1 MPMSLSNEMELEE
14 ECIIPNPLLKL
25 ITISTVGVYIIL
37 LSAWAI
43 NILLP
48 EQTVI
53 LLILYSVFAGLLAVR
68 NLSILKKPAKVLAL
82 GVVYAGITTLLHMKV
97 F

>member
-1 MPMSLSNEMELEE
+1 MSLSNEMKFEE

-25 ITISTVGVYIIL
+25 ITISTVGVYVVL

-48 EQTVI
+48 EQAVI
-53 LLILYSVFAGLLAVR
+53 LLILYSVFAGLLTVR
-68 NLSILKKPAKVLAL
+68 HLSILKKPAKVLAL
-82 GVVYAGITTLLHMKV
+82 GVIYAGVTTVLHMQV